1 MKPSPSGNTAGLK
14 FKLLAMTKSL
24 KIGDRII
31 EPEKVKTLEAFQN
44 VREEK
49 NQLMYDY
56 KLTLSTGETIT
67 LPQKE
72 GYALE
77 KQLKKSRK

>member
-1 MKPSPSGNTAGLK
+1 
-14 FKLLAMTKSL
+14 MTKPL
-24 KIGDRII
+24 KIGDRNI
-31 EPEKVKTLEAFQN
+31 EPENVKTLEAFQN
-44 VREEK
+44 VREENNK
-49 NQLMYDY
+49 LVYDY
-56 KLTLSTGETIT
+56 KLTLVTGETIT

>member
-1 MKPSPSGNTAGLK
+1 
-14 FKLLAMTKSL
+14 MTKPL
-24 KIGDRII
+24 KIGNRNI
-31 EPEKVKTLEAFQN
+31 EPENIKTLEAFQN

-49 NQLMYDY
+49 NQLVYDY
-56 KLTLSTGETIT
+56 KLTLMTGETIT
-67 LPQKE
+67 LPKKE

>member
-14 FKLLAMTKSL
+14 FKLLAMTKPL
-24 KIGDRII
+24 KIGDRNI
-31 EPEKVKTLEAFQN
+31 EPENVKTLEAFQN

-49 NQLMYDY
+49 NQLVYDY
-56 KLTLSTGETIT
+56 KLTLVTGETIT

>member
-1 MKPSPSGNTAGLK
+1 
-14 FKLLAMTKSL
+14 MTKPL
-24 KIGDRII
+24 KIGDRNI
-31 EPEKVKTLEAFQN
+31 EPENVKTLEAFQN
-44 VREEK
+44 VREENNK
-49 NQLMYDY
+49 LVYDY
-56 KLTLSTGETIT
+56 KLTLVTGETII

>member
-1 MKPSPSGNTAGLK
+1 
-14 FKLLAMTKSL
+14 MTKPL
-24 KIGDRII
+24 KIGDRNI
-31 EPEKVKTLEAFQN
+31 EPENVKTLEAFQN
-44 VREEK
+44 VREEN
-49 NQLMYDY
+49 NQLVYDY

>member
-1 MKPSPSGNTAGLK
+1 
-14 FKLLAMTKSL
+14 MTKPI
-24 KIGDRII
+24 KIGDRNI
-31 EPEKVKTLEAFQN
+31 EPENVKTLEAFQN
-44 VREEK
+44 VREEN
-49 NQLMYDY
+49 NQLVYDY

-67 LPQKE
+67 LSQKE